1 MPPPK
6 DVTGTGLKNEE
17 KKIEKSSTTGR
28 DEEEGVLTVKV

>member
-17 KKIEKSSTTGR
+17 KKIEESSTTGR
-28 DEEEGVLTVKV
+28 DKEEGVLKVKV